1 MKLET
6 EELHLNIKVLSQE
19 NHKVELSSFQI
30 LLKSKNIFKIKEEI
44 SKKFN
49 QVPPKDQTL
58 IHHGIKMKDEEN
70 IDFYL
75 KDLSEPVY
83 LVLNPLKIYIK
94 SMNGSLSCLN
104 ELSPKMSIESLK
116 ELVEKKIG
124 VFFEYSL
131 VFEGKNLMEGKELC
145 DYNIVDGSVV
155 HLIKK

>member
-1 MKLET
+1 MKLEPV
-6 EELHLNIKVLSQE
+6 LNIKILSQE
-19 NHKVELSSFQI
+19 NQKVELSLFQI
-30 LLKSKNIFKIKEEI
+30 PLKNKNILEIKKEI
-44 SKKFN
+44 TKKFK
-49 QVPPKDQTL
+49 VPPKDQIL
-58 IHHGIKMKDEEN
+58 IHEGIKMKEEEN

-83 LVLNPLKIYIK
+83 LMLNPMKIYIK

-104 ELSPKMSIESLK
+104 EISSKISIESLK
-116 ELVEKKIG
+116 DLIEKKIG